1 MLARADG
8 IRGCPTNLVKNN
20 GSKGDDVNYAPCDNP
35 GTQYQG
41 KYAIEMAGESRRVG
55 KRSNLLLQGAPC
67 GQTANCDDLQD
78 YTGPSYTQAPRL
90 KNLDTK
96 LYYALSGLIS
106 GESTATVDGTTY
118 SRTTADPSTLRDRA
132 DITILGSSP
141 ESVPE
146 PAYTFNRSLRELV
159 FLPPQFADILSV
171 AFNKAGKTSGTF
183 GFGSK
188 DTPFTLYMH
197 PAQSTEGGAR
207 RKSKTPK
214 NKAPKWVSTGRRA
227 ALKDGS
233 KRVVFQNNSGTGE
246 LRYKKYVVRAGKRVA
261 TYVKFK

>member
-1 MLARADG
+1 
-8 IRGCPTNLVKNN
+8 
-20 GSKGDDVNYAPCDNP
+20 
-35 GTQYQG
+35 
-41 KYAIEMAGESRRVG
+41 
-55 KRSNLLLQGAPC
+55 
-67 GQTANCDDLQD
+67 
-78 YTGPSYTQAPRL
+78 
-90 KNLDTK
+90 
-96 LYYALSGLIS
+96 
-106 GESTATVDGTTY
+106 
-118 SRTTADPSTLRDRA
+118 
-132 DITILGSSP
+132 
-141 ESVPE
+141 
-146 PAYTFNRSLRELV
+146 
-159 FLPPQFADILSV
+159 V